1 MQVEALSG
9 GEECSVD
16 CSRAPGNHVFSTPSV
31 SRSRRI
37 ATEIVPLYDH
47 LHDAV
52 ESRLRSMTLQ
62 DAGQALRR
70 LRKRR
75 GWTLDDVAA
84 LTGVTKMAISH
95 LERATKSPRP
105 STVARI
111 EAGLGWPSGSF
122 YRLAEAADAD
132 DAALDKLVD
141 SFAVE
146 SESSAAAVSVLPGRR
161 ISGADVLE
169 GYTEAYIDTI
179 DSVIEQ
185 LPPAS
190 SPRFSSNVTAA
201 LGHCGKVAVLTASS
215 WRVAAVGEREAASR
229 LLRMLRDLENKRKTL
244 LDRIPDSMAARFD
257 SACRRSGLPEALI
270 GVLTGLTGDEVW
282 MIRAG
287 GAVPEG
293 ANARLA
299 AFIRA
304 VDSGELADDNAPEH
318 GDDGDAGGS

>member
-1 MQVEALSG
+1 MQVDPHSG
-9 GEECSVD
+9 RLGCSGSY
-16 CSRAPGNHVFSTPSV
+16 SRGSKNHVFSTQSV
-31 SRSRRI
+31 SRSRQI
-37 ATEIVPLYDH
+37 AIENAPLYDH

-52 ESRLRSMTLQ
+52 ESRLRSMTLK
-62 DAGQALRR
+62 DAGEALRR

-84 LTGVTKMAISH
+84 MTGVTKMAISH

-111 EAGLGWPSGSF
+111 ESGLGWPAGSF
-122 YRLAEAADAD
+122 YRLADAADAD

-146 SESSAAAVSVLPGRR
+146 SESPAASVLPGRR

-185 LPPAS
+185 LPPPS
-190 SPRFSSNVTAA
+190 SPRFSSTVTAA

-229 LLRMLRDLENKRKTL
+229 LLRMLRDLESKRRAL
-244 LDRIPDSMAARFD
+244 LDRVPDSMAARFD

-293 ANARLA
+293 SNARLA

-304 VDSGELADDNAPEH
+304 VDSGELADDSGAH
-318 GDDGDAGGS
+318 DDGSANGS